1 MLKMIFPALRMLLV
15 LTIITGVIYPLVI
28 TAAAQVLFPTQAN
41 GSLIRNG
48 ETVIGSAL
56 IGQNM
61 NDDPR
66 YFWSRPSAVSYN
78 SLPSGG
84 SNLAPTSAS
93 LQAAVN
99 ERAEAFSTAHNMTNT
114 LTFVPTEMLFTSA
127 SGLDPHIS
135 PQAARLQVGRVA
147 AARGLDEA
155 QIMMLIDGLVEAP
168 QLGFLGQERV
178 NVLLLNLA
186 LDALE

>member
-1 MLKMIFPALRMLLV
+1 MLKMILPALRMLLA
-15 LTIITGVIYPLVI
+15 LTILTGVIYPLVI
-28 TAAAQVLFPTQAN
+28 TAAAQALFPEQAH
-41 GSLIRNG
+41 GSLLRTG
-48 ETVIGSAL
+48 ETVVGSAL
-56 IGQNM
+56 IGQHM
-61 NDDPR
+61 NNDPR

-78 SLPSGG
+78 PLPSGG
-84 SNLAPTSAS
+84 SNLAPTSAN
-93 LQAAVN
+93 LRDAVN
-99 ERAEAFSTAHNMTNT
+99 TRAADFIAASSMTDAIGQ
-114 LTFVPTEMLFTSA
+114 VPAEMLFASG

-135 PQAARLQVGRVA
+135 PQAARWQAGRVA

-155 QIMMLIDGLVEAP
+155 QVMTLIDRLVEAP

>member
-1 MLKMIFPALRMLLV
+1 MLKMILPALRMLLV

-28 TAAAQVLFPTQAN
+28 TAAAQVFFPEQAN

-48 ETVIGSAL
+48 ETVVGSSL

-61 NDDPR
+61 NGNPR

-78 SLPSGG
+78 PLPSGG

-93 LQAAVN
+93 LQETVVQREADFRAAN
-99 ERAEAFSTAHNMTNT
+99 N
-114 LTFVPTEMLFTSA
+114 VPDDVPIPIEMLFASA

-135 PQAARLQVGRVA
+135 IEAAQLQVGRIA
-147 AARGLDEA
+147 ASRGIA
-155 QIMMLIDGLVEAP
+155 QSVVINLVNSMVEAP

>member
-1 MLKMIFPALRMLLV
+1 MLKMILPALRMLLV

-28 TAAAQVLFPTQAN
+28 TAVAQVFFPEQAN

-48 ETVIGSAL
+48 ETVVGSSL
-56 IGQNM
+56 IGQYM
-61 NDDPR
+61 NGDPR
-66 YFWSRPSAVSYN
+66 YFWSRPSAVNYN
-78 SLPSGG
+78 PLPSGG
-84 SNLAPTSAS
+84 SNLAPTSTT
-93 LQAAVN
+93 LQTAVN
-99 ERAEAFSTAHNMTNT
+99 ERAGVFSTAHNMTNT
-114 LTFVPTEMLFTSA
+114 LTFVPIEMLFASG

-147 AARGLDEA
+147 AARGLEEA
-155 QIMMLIDGLVEAP
+155 QVMTLIDRLVEAP